1 MLPNATAE
9 LGNCS
14 NTTSIN
20 ETVEEYLKQLQ
31 DRTNVTLIP
40 AVVMMSTFAIVGLIG
55 NILVLI
61 VYSKKFTLSPTKVL
75 IMTIASFDLVA
86 NIGGIPS
93 EINIM
98 YDSWNFNSPGV
109 CKSKVFLGAF
119 STVGGAISLLVVAVV
134 RYRKVCRPYGWQVS
148 IKQAVIASIVTAIVA
163 FIYSVPYVIIYGIR
177 SRNTPC
183 PNIQGREC
191 FADDSLKNTVW
202 PLINNVLFILLFLSL
217 SVPMVVL
224 YIILGYTAWKHSRM
238 FVVTKGAKRFAKEST
253 RNMKSGGAKASP
265 NATLEQ
271 ESSADSERIVSLEKP
286 SRAKSAKE
294 LFTNVR
300 MQAVLC
306 CVHQEN
312 NEKNDEETR
321 SSTQKATSTTAA
333 TNSDDVNKSLET
345 LNSESSLPYNASS
358 MSLNIP
364 AIINA
369 SHLLD
374 TASDVTPESSDQ
386 HNISEDCIR
395 YDKKEDALSKHRI
408 KTLNHQLIENAS
420 NCEVSK
426 DNQKNDNNRVTSK
439 QKQQPKESKPKPV
452 EKAKKEERRRPLG
465 RMTIMLLIISAIF
478 VLGYFPFLALT
489 TFKTK
494 YQEKYESLGTV
505 AMSFFNLFYR
515 LYFLNS
521 AANPIIY
528 SLCDVRFRRECF
540 RLMTFQS
547 RKTFY

>member
-75 IMTIASFDLVA
+75 IMTIASFDLIA
-86 NIGGIPS
+86 NVGAIPS

-119 STVGGAISLLVVAVV
+119 SIVGGAIPLLVVAVV

-163 FIYSVPYVIIYGIR
+163 FIYSVPYVIIFGVR

-183 PNIQGREC
+183 PNIQGHEC
-191 FADDSLKNTVW
+191 FADDSLKDTIW
-202 PLINNVLFILLFLSL
+202 PLLNNILFVLLYLSL

-224 YIILGYTAWKHSRM
+224 YSLLGYTAWKHNRM
-238 FVVTKGAKRFAKEST
+238 FVVAKGATRYAKEHK
-253 RNMKSGGAKASP
+253 RKMKSGDVAEANP
-265 NATLEQ
+265 NATFEQ
-271 ESSADSERIVSLEKP
+271 ESSADVERIISRDKS
-286 SRAKSAKE
+286 SRAKLAKE
-294 LFTNVR
+294 QFTNVR
-300 MQAVLC
+300 IEAMLC
-306 CVHQEN
+306 CMHQGNNEN
-312 NEKNDEETR
+312 NNEETQ
-321 SSTQKATSTTAA
+321 SSTQKTTSTTDG
-333 TNSDDVNKSLET
+333 TNNDDVNKSLET
-345 LNSESSLPYNASS
+345 LNSESSLPYASS

-364 AIINA
+364 ATINA
-369 SHLLD
+369 SHLPD

-386 HNISEDCIR
+386 HNISENGIGCDR
-395 YDKKEDALSKHRI
+395 NEDALSNQVI
-408 KTLNHQLIENAS
+408 KTLNHQMIENAS
-420 NCEVSK
+420 NGEVNK
-426 DNQKNDNNRVTSK
+426 DNLNKDNTILKSK
-439 QKQQPKESKPKPV
+439 QKQETKETKPKPIV
-452 EKAKKEERRRPLG
+452 KAKKEQRRRSMS
-465 RMTIMLLIISAIF
+465 RMTTMLIIVSAIY
-478 VLGYFPFLALT
+478 VLGFLPFLGLT
-489 TFKTK
+489 TFKTR
-494 YQEKYESLGTV
+494 YQEEYESLGMV
-505 AMSFFNLFYR
+505 ELSVFNLFYR
-515 LYFLNS
+515 MYFLNS

-528 SLCDVRFRRECF
+528 SLCHIRFRRECIRLLTF
-540 RLMTFQS
+540 R
-547 RKTFY
+547 RH